1 MKNKALAIL
10 AVAIMVIA
18 GIAVVN
24 ADKPDRGA
32 KPPSGPHYNLNIIAR
47 KNIGN
52 GDYDNFDRH
61 TIFVPFDVEDDIG
74 DPEDPV
80 PGEDD
85 ILITYTRGEEFGVID
100 GNAFDDGEAIFQVPE
115 GESKSF
121 DVYLVSLGKPGNGAD
136 LMYVD
141 GWVEDEYG
149 DWLEYLGTI
158 RITGKNKAPYWQ
170 DITDLFLIEFDFYDP
185 LTPDVAYYLWNVPDD
200 LWEETGYYWLIN
212 GMDKHIQV
220 RFYPN

>member
-10 AVAIMVIA
+10 AVAMMVIA

-32 KPPSGPHYNLNIIAR
+32 KPPSGPHYTLNIIAR

-52 GDYDNFDRH
+52 GGYDNFDRH
-61 TIFVPFDVEDDIG
+61 TIFVPFDDEGTDV
-74 DPEDPV
+74 
-80 PGEDD
+80 DD

-100 GNAFDDGEAIFQVPE
+100 GNAFDGEVIFQVPE
-115 GESKSF
+115 GETKSF
-121 DVYLVSLGKPGNGAD
+121 EVYLVSLGKPGNGAD
-136 LMYVD
+136 LSYVD

-158 RITGKNKAPYWQ
+158 RITGKSKAPYWH
-170 DITDLFLIEFDFYDP
+170 DITELFLIEFNFNDP
-185 LTPDVAYYLWNVPDD
+185 LVDDVAYYLWNVPDD
-200 LWEETGYYWLIN
+200 LWELTGYYWLIN